1 MPFSMPRDMHG
12 GWSPLHFLAA
22 LGAGGLVVTFFLW
35 LMFWVPHPNA
45 TVPVFEDIMAAFR
58 SGGVATRAMIA
69 GAWAGIAFFA
79 LMHIRLLVWNI
90 GQYRAFRYTDAYRAL
105 RSGNAETQLLA
116 LPLTLAMTV
125 NAGFILGLVFIPNLW
140 SVVEYLFPLALLA
153 FLALGAWSFS
163 LLGDFFGRVLT
174 GGGFDCAKN
183 NSFAQLLPGFAL
195 GMISVGL
202 SAPSAMSAGKLTVGV
217 SIIAATFFMVASV
230 ILVSVQ
236 LVLGFRSMLENGVD
250 DQAAPTLWIAIPIVT
265 VLSIAMLRMDHGLHA
280 AFGAGTGTPLVT
292 LAQLLS
298 IQILFGLVGWT
309 VLRRTGYLTRHV
321 RGDAVSP
328 GAWALVC
335 PGVALGVMVQFFINK
350 ALVPAGLVAKFGPAY
365 WSLTAIAIALQIVTI
380 WLVLK
385 LAAKHFGGQTAATA
399 VPAE

>member
-12 GWSPLHFLAA
+12 RWSPLYFLAA

-58 SGGVATRAMIA
+58 SGGVATKAMIA

-79 LMHIRLLVWNI
+79 LMHVRLLAWNI
-90 GQYRAFRYTDAYRAL
+90 GQYRAFRTTDAYRAL

-125 NAGFILGLVFIPNLW
+125 NAGFILGLVFVPNLW

-195 GMISVGL
+195 GMIAVGL
-202 SAPSAMSAGKLTVGV
+202 SAPSAMSTSKLTVGI
-217 SIIAATFFMVASV
+217 SIIAATFLMVASV
-230 ILVSVQ
+230 ILIVVQ

-265 VLSIAMLRMDHGLHA
+265 VLSIALLRMDHGLHA
-280 AFGAGTGTPLVT
+280 TFGAKTGSPLVMLT
-292 LAQLLS
+292 QLLS
-298 IQILFGLVGWT
+298 IQVLFGLVGLA
-309 VLRRTGYLTRHV
+309 VLRRKGYFARYVH
-321 RGDAVSP
+321 GDAVSP

-335 PGVALGVMVQFFINK
+335 PGVALGVMVQFYINK
-350 ALVPAGLVAKFGPAY
+350 ALVPAGLVAKFGAAY

-380 WLVLK
+380 WLVMK
-385 LAAKHFGGQTAATA
+385 LATKHFGGQTEPSA